1 MLMHQLIYSVSEE
14 KNLFG
19 NLNRHILVRQ
29 SFYGENECCLRLSLR
44 VYTKTF
50 IFIIVSGMTKEVSN
64 LIKENNELLETK

>member
-44 VYTKTF
+44 VYAKTF
-50 IFIIVSGMTKEVSN
+50 IFYYRFRYDKGS
-64 LIKENNELLETK
+64 LEFNQRE